1 MAQNTPWSPKTPP
14 GSPYQAVVTNNDSK
28 WTLTN
33 NDDKHQLAVTNNDT
47 TNYVTTTYLK
57 MRLLP
62 FVQTLYNYMAKSP

>member
-1 MAQNTPWSPKTPP
+1 MAQNTPKNPP
-14 GSPYQAVVTNNDSK
+14 GSPYQAVTNNDSK

-62 FVQTLYNYMAKSP
+62 FVQTLYNYMANSS